1 MDARQSAKLN
11 GIGRAVLGAAMVVA
25 PGPVARLWLGSRGTI
40 ESRVLGRTHGVRDI
54 ALGAGLIWAVDRDE
68 SVHPWATGAALSDLV
83 DAGVT
88 LAYWSDLPRAGRVLV
103 LALAAGSAI
112 QMGALAAATAR

>member
-1 MDARQSAKLN
+1 VDAVKLN
-11 GIGRAVLGAAMVVA
+11 GIGRAVLGAAMVAA

-40 ESRVLGRTHGVRDI
+40 ESKVLGRTHGVRDI
-54 ALGAGLIWAVDRDE
+54 ALGAGLVWAIDRDQ
-68 SVHPWATGAALSDLV
+68 SVHPWVTGAAMSDLV

-88 LAYWSDLPRAGRVLV
+88 LAYWKSLPPAGRVLV

-112 QMGALAAATAR
+112 QMGALAAASAR